1 MINVNKLK
9 SSLTPTQIIDILLSL
24 GADCK
29 KESDKELVFSSIC
42 CKENANERSPKLY
55 YYISTQNFV
64 CYRCNFSGDIIA
76 LVREIKHLSFIDA
89 LCWICDTIGVDPD
102 VFGRKSIKQV
112 DDWQHRLKKY
122 LTRQSSDV
130 ELQVYDDK
138 ILNFFPKEYHQ
149 SWIDDG
155 ISIETMQKYEIAYY
169 PYKQMI
175 TIPVRDDNNNLVGIH
190 GRNLNPDVINIGLKY
205 CPVKLL
211 DKTEYKFPSSKILFG
226 LNHTKQNIID
236 SKEVVIFE
244 APKSVL
250 QMDSL
255 IEKNNSVALFG
266 TNCSKH
272 NRDYLIS
279 LGVKR
284 VVVALDRQY
293 HEMCDDY
300 GKFTEEFTLYKKKV
314 EKICSLFSGYADVY
328 VAYDN
333 GHMLEYK
340 DSPSDKGLAVW
351 NKLYKDKELYES

>member
-64 CYRCNFSGDIIA
+64 CYRCNFSGDVIA
-76 LVREIKHLSFIDA
+76 LVREIKHLPFIDA

-102 VFGRKSIKQV
+102 VFGRKSIKQI

-169 PYKQMI
+169 PYHNSI
-175 TIPVRDDNNNLVGIH
+175 VIPCRDESDNLIGIRERFLRPEDCER
-190 GRNLNPDVINIGLKY
+190 GKY
-205 CPVKLL
+205 RPLL
-211 DKTEYKFPSSKILFG
+211 MLDDKYHFKFPTNKVFYGIGNNMEAIKRRQVVWLCEGEKSVLKADTFYG
-226 LNHTKQNIID
+226 DD
-236 SKEVVIFE
+236 SVALALYGSNLGKYRRDYLVSLGVKEVVICLDSDFHEIGDNEEYNLFE
-244 APKSVL
+244 
-250 QMDSL
+250 
-255 IEKNNSVALFG
+255 
-266 TNCSKH
+266 
-272 NRDYLIS
+272 
-279 LGVKR
+279 
-284 VVVALDRQY
+284 
-293 HEMCDDY
+293 
-300 GKFTEEFTLYKKKV
+300 KKV
-314 EKICSLFSGYADVY
+314 FKMAQQLKGFFKISVCYNNAGLDGYKCSPFDWDKETFEML
-328 VAYDN
+328 YDN
-333 GHMLEYK
+333 RE
-340 DSPSDKGLAVW
+340 VI
-351 NKLYKDKELYES
+351 E